1 MAAAMIVGAVYNVIN
16 AGFIGSLHDTSLLAA
31 ITFGTP
37 LLGLVM
43 AVGGVFGVGG
53 GALISRL
60 LGAAEH
66 EPAKAGEIK
75 HVSSF
80 AVWGS
85 VIAGAVLGGIGLL
98 LLHPLVSLL
107 GADAAA
113 VPATSA
119 YVAVMLAF
127 VPVLAAAFCLEQLV
141 RAEGAARQ
149 VMIGLIASTVA
160 NLVFD
165 VLFILVLHW
174 GVAGAALSMGLSNLG
189 VVGYF
194 AVWLQRH
201 SEHVSLAPRWFTL
214 SPTVLKPV
222 FGVGVGE
229 LLQSA
234 FLIVTSL
241 VLNNLAAA
249 YGDGPLAAMGVAVRI
264 AQVPEFLVMGVTL
277 GVLPLLAYSY
287 GKGDR
292 QPSRRRRCARPRSR
306 SAASACSSRRRVFV
320 FREQVF
326 SAFVA
331 DPSVLAIGVTILTAQ
346 LVAMIANGFTGLIT
360 SLFQATGRAL
370 PATVMSVTQGVL
382 FIPIVLLGNLW
393 FGLAGIIW
401 ALTVTEGLVFVVG
414 VVMWLASRRAIDR
427 GLAEG
432 SPERAEEVLEQAD
445 GLGEMTGVAGPVHQS
460 HQKRPRQPLQRC
472 LPGVSRTEL
481 EGGDAQGVAALVLQ
495 VHHKTLVTEQG
506 QQVVHGRPGQAEVA
520 ADRGGRHRLRVSG
533 QQLQQRQAGGRRGNV
548 CHAVSLA
555 SRTQRL
561 PSETASGPRYC
572 PRWSAACPMV
582 ISTVDIESELKGLFA
597 MEGARPVR
605 APRGTTLS
613 AKSWATEAPLRMLMN
628 NLDPENAERPD
639 DLVVYGGTG
648 KAARDWR
655 SFDAMV
661 RTLTTSRP
669 TRPCWSSP
677 VVRSA

>member
-1 MAAAMIVGAVYNVIN
+1 MTTTNLEPPVKVDAVGTNRWYLSAAPIVRALVHLCVPMAAAMIVGAVYNLVN
-16 AGFIGSLHDTSLLAA
+16 AGFIGSLHDTALLAA

-75 HVSSF
+75 RVSSF

-85 VIAGAVLGGIGLL
+85 VIAGVGFGGIGLL
-98 LLHPLVSLL
+98 LLHPLVSVL

-113 VPATSA
+113 APATSA

-127 VPVLAAAFCLEQLV
+127 VPVLAAAFCLEQIV

-160 NLVFD
+160 NVVFD

-174 GVAGAALSMGLSNLG
+174 GVAGAALSMGLANLG
-189 VVGYF
+189 VVAYF
-194 AVWLQRH
+194 VIWLQRH

-241 VLNNLAAA
+241 VLNNLAVV
-249 YGDGPLAAMGVAVRI
+249 YGDGALAAMGVAVRI
-264 AQVPEFLVMGVTL
+264 AQVPEFLVMGVTI

-292 QPSRRRRCARPRSR
+292 RRLT
-306 SAASACSSRRRVFV
+306 SALRVSAITVGGIVLIFSTTVFV
-320 FREQVF
+320 LREQVF

-331 DPSVLAIGVTILTAQ
+331 DRSVLAIGVTILTAQ
-346 LVAMIANGFTGLIT
+346 LVAMIVNGFTGLIA
-360 SLFQATGRAL
+360 SLFQATGPSV
-370 PATVMSVTQGVL
+370 PAIVMSVAQGVL

-401 ALTVTEGLVFVVG
+401 ALTVTEGIVFLIG
-414 VVMWLASRRAIDR
+414 VVIWLASRRAIDR

-432 SPERAEEVLEQAD
+432 SPERADEVLEQA
-445 GLGEMTGVAGPVHQS
+445 
-460 HQKRPRQPLQRC
+460 
-472 LPGVSRTEL
+472 
-481 EGGDAQGVAALVLQ
+481 AA
-495 VHHKTLVTEQG
+495 
-506 QQVVHGRPGQAEVA
+506 
-520 ADRGGRHRLRVSG
+520 
-533 QQLQQRQAGGRRGNV
+533 
-548 CHAVSLA
+548 
-555 SRTQRL
+555 
-561 PSETASGPRYC
+561 
-572 PRWSAACPMV
+572 
-582 ISTVDIESELKGLFA
+582 
-597 MEGARPVR
+597 
-605 APRGTTLS
+605 
-613 AKSWATEAPLRMLMN
+613 
-628 NLDPENAERPD
+628 
-639 DLVVYGGTG
+639 
-648 KAARDWR
+648 
-655 SFDAMV
+655 
-661 RTLTTSRP
+661 
-669 TRPCWSSP
+669 
-677 VVRSA
+677 

>member
-1 MAAAMIVGAVYNVIN
+1 MIRHEPSSPRPPPTLVPGTADAVGTNRWYLSSAPIVRALVHLCVPMAAAMIVGAVYNVIN
-16 AGFIGSLHDTSLLAA
+16 AGFIGSLHDTALLAA
-31 ITFGTP
+31 ITFGAP

-80 AVWGS
+80 AVWGA
-85 VIAGAVLGGIGLL
+85 VIVGAVLGGLGLL

-119 YVAVMLAF
+119 FVAVMLAF

-160 NLVFD
+160 NVVFD

-174 GVAGAALSMGLSNLG
+174 GVAGAALAMGLANLG
-189 VVGYF
+189 VVAYF
-194 AVWLQRH
+194 AVWLHAAQRAH
-201 SEHVSLAPRWFTL
+201 EPRAAVVHALARRAEAGLRRRRRRAAPGR
-214 SPTVLKPV
+214 
-222 FGVGVGE
+222 
-229 LLQSA
+229 

-292 QPSRRRRCARPRSR
+292 SRLTRRCAASAITVGGIVADLLGRRCSSSASRCSPRS
-306 SAASACSSRRRVFV
+306 SADR
-320 FREQVF
+320 
-326 SAFVA
+326 
-331 DPSVLAIGVTILTAQ
+331 SVLAIGVTILTAQ
-346 LVAMIANGFTGLIT
+346 LVAMIANGFAGLIT
-360 SLFQATGRAL
+360 SLFQATGRAV
-370 PATVMSVTQGVL
+370 PAIVMSMAQGVL

-401 ALTVTEGLVFVVG
+401 ALTVTEGIVLLVG
-414 VVMWLASRRAIDR
+414 VVMWLVFRRAIDR

-432 SPERAEEVLEQAD
+432 SPERAEEMLEQAD
-445 GLGEMTGVAGPVHQS
+445 GLIPGRHQVRCARAVSERDRTPGAAGP
-460 HQKRPRQPLQRC
+460 
-472 LPGVSRTEL
+472 
-481 EGGDAQGVAALVLQ
+481 
-495 VHHKTLVTEQG
+495 
-506 QQVVHGRPGQAEVA
+506 
-520 ADRGGRHRLRVSG
+520 
-533 QQLQQRQAGGRRGNV
+533 
-548 CHAVSLA
+548 
-555 SRTQRL
+555 
-561 PSETASGPRYC
+561 
-572 PRWSAACPMV
+572 
-582 ISTVDIESELKGLFA
+582 
-597 MEGARPVR
+597 
-605 APRGTTLS
+605 
-613 AKSWATEAPLRMLMN
+613 
-628 NLDPENAERPD
+628 
-639 DLVVYGGTG
+639 
-648 KAARDWR
+648 
-655 SFDAMV
+655 
-661 RTLTTSRP
+661 
-669 TRPCWSSP
+669 
-677 VVRSA
+677 

>member
-1 MAAAMIVGAVYNVIN
+1 MSTTNLERPAKADTPGTNRWYLSAAPIVRALVHLCVPMAAAMIVGAVYNLIN
-16 AGFIGSLHDTSLLAA
+16 AGFIGSLHNTALLAA

-75 HVSSF
+75 HVAAF

-85 VIAGAVLGGIGLL
+85 VIAGAVFGGIGLL
-98 LLHPLVSLL
+98 LLHPLVSVL
-107 GADAAA
+107 GADPAA

-149 VMIGLIASTVA
+149 VMIGIITSTVA
-160 NLVFD
+160 NLLFD
-165 VLFILVLHW
+165 VLFILVLNW
-174 GVAGAALSMGLSNLG
+174 GVAGAALSMGLANLG
-189 VVGYF
+189 IVAYF
-194 AVWLQRH
+194 ALWLHRH

-214 SPTVLKPV
+214 SPAVLKPV

-241 VLNNLAAA
+241 VLNNLAVA
-249 YGDGPLAAMGVAVRI
+249 YGDGALAAMGVAVRI
-264 AQVPEFLVMGVTL
+264 AQVPEFLVMGVTI

-292 QPSRRRRCARPRSR
+292 SRLLSALRASAITVGGIVLVF
-306 SAASACSSRRRVFV
+306 SAAVFV
-320 FREQVF
+320 FRDQVF

-331 DPSVLAIGVTILTAQ
+331 DRSVLAIGVTILTAQ
-346 LVAMIANGFTGLIT
+346 LVAMIVNGFTGLIT
-360 SLFQATGRAL
+360 SLFQATGRSVA
-370 PATVMSVTQGVL
+370 AIVMSMAQGVL

-401 ALTVTEGLVFVVG
+401 ALTVNEGIVFLVG
-414 VVMWLASRRAIDR
+414 VAMWLASRRAIDR

-432 SPERAEEVLEQAD
+432 SPERAEEVLEQA
-445 GLGEMTGVAGPVHQS
+445 
-460 HQKRPRQPLQRC
+460 
-472 LPGVSRTEL
+472 
-481 EGGDAQGVAALVLQ
+481 
-495 VHHKTLVTEQG
+495 
-506 QQVVHGRPGQAEVA
+506 
-520 ADRGGRHRLRVSG
+520 
-533 QQLQQRQAGGRRGNV
+533 
-548 CHAVSLA
+548 
-555 SRTQRL
+555 
-561 PSETASGPRYC
+561 
-572 PRWSAACPMV
+572 
-582 ISTVDIESELKGLFA
+582 
-597 MEGARPVR
+597 
-605 APRGTTLS
+605 
-613 AKSWATEAPLRMLMN
+613 EA
-628 NLDPENAERPD
+628 
-639 DLVVYGGTG
+639 
-648 KAARDWR
+648 
-655 SFDAMV
+655 
-661 RTLTTSRP
+661 
-669 TRPCWSSP
+669 
-677 VVRSA
+677 